1 MGQGE
6 SERGKGKRPV
16 KKALMRNL
24 LLGILDLYH
33 NRNLYETIQSCL
45 TQIPEGGGS

>member
-1 MGQGE
+1 VIGQGE

-24 LLGILDLYH
+24 FLD
-33 NRNLYETIQSCL
+33 
-45 TQIPEGGGS
+45 